1 LPSPLIDAITVR
13 SVQRRPMKTR
23 PLTAVDKA
31 ALVAAVGA
39 GYHVQWLEGFGA
51 KLRTARLMFDNARL
65 RLTMPEA
72 YEVHRRIIHWG
83 VARSPDRVP
92 DQALG
97 VDAMTLRL
105 MKWAMVSWGR
115 LSTMNA
121 LMGTWA
127 PRLQMDLVPGLAC
140 AAHFVIK
147 ADAEPGGIDDYIAA
161 GRAVQRFWLTLT
173 QRGLFMQPE
182 MTPLIFSR
190 YVRQG
195 RHFTDTQRLH
205 GMARRLEQ
213 RTAALIATDAA
224 SPVYMGR
231 LGAGPAPRARSE
243 RMPLEELMQ
252 R

>member
-1 LPSPLIDAITVR
+1 
-13 SVQRRPMKTR
+13 
-23 PLTAVDKA
+23 
-31 ALVAAVGA
+31 
-39 GYHVQWLEGFGA
+39 
-51 KLRTARLMFDNARL
+51 
-65 RLTMPEA
+65 
-72 YEVHRRIIHWG
+72 
-83 VARSPDRVP
+83 
-92 DQALG
+92 
-97 VDAMTLRL
+97 
-105 MKWAMVSWGR
+105 
-115 LSTMNA
+115 
-121 LMGTWA
+121 
-127 PRLQMDLVPGLAC
+127 
-140 AAHFVIK
+140 
-147 ADAEPGGIDDYIAA
+147 
-161 GRAVQRFWLTLT
+161 
-173 QRGLFMQPE
+173 